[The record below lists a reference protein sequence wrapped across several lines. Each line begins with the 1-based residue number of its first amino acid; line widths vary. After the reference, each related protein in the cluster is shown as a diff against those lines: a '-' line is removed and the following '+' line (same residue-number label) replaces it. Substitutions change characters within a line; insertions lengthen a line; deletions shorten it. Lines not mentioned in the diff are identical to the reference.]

1 MKDRETD
8 SHDSYGMVGFSR
20 VSSSH
25 GQNFF
30 GSSIQSRY
38 YIELTIRRAERSRDL
53 SNYWYHGREELISV
67 RLSPNQFA
75 ELLTSLNVGDGV
87 PCTLQHVNGAQ
98 QPDCPSVDQ
107 RTKFEQE
114 FEKDVKETL
123 ADAEALVSDIKTILT
138 NKPSIGKKERAEI
151 AKQLELLVGHIRCGM
166 PFIQAQ
172 FNEALDKT
180 VTEAKGEVEAF
191 VNNKVH
197 SLGIAALNSEVMQA
211 LDAPVHSAP
220 FQLPE
225 KVDGPQEKD
234 DCINTDS

>member
-30 GSSIQSRY
+30 GSSIRSSH
-38 YIELTIRRAERSRDL
+38 YIELTIRRAERVRDL
-53 SNYWYHGREELISV
+53 STYWYHGREELISV

-75 ELLTSLNVGDGV
+75 ELLTTMNVGYGT
-87 PCTLQHVNGAQ
+87 PCTLQHVNRVQ

-114 FEKDVKETL
+114 FAQDVEDTMSDAASLVDDIKDVL
-123 ADAEALVSDIKTILT
+123 I
-138 NKPSIGKKERAEI
+138 NRPSLGKRDRAEI
-151 AKQLELLVGHIRCGM
+151 AKALDQLLRHITGGM
-166 PFIQAQ
+166 PFIQSQ
-172 FNEALDKT
+172 FNEALDRT

-191 VNNKVH
+191 VNNK
-197 SLGIAALNSEVMQA
+197 I
-211 LDAPVHSAP
+211 P
-220 FQLPE
+220 FPGHRGTQQRGYASHGRS
-225 KVDGPQEKD
+225 GP
-234 DCINTDS
+234 